1 MNRSIFFA
9 ILIMAAVTYLIRML
23 PTVLLRKRLKNRYLL
38 SLLAYLPYAVLGA
51 LTFPAVFYS
60 TGNIAVSVAGCA
72 VAFGLAFFRVPMVV
86 VSLAATGTA
95 FLMLLF

>member
-1 MNRSIFFA
+1 MNRSILFFFFF
-9 ILIMAAVTYLIRML
+9 MAAVTYLMRVL
-23 PTVLLRKRLKNRYLL
+23 PAVLLRRRLQNRYLL

-60 TGNIAVSVAGCA
+60 TGNLAASVAGCA